1 MNVDKHIHV
10 TLSNHVNDVRYSLE
24 PGWVDIIIRSFSG
37 EMICPSYFDDIMVS
51 LELIRAFLRMSYLAV
66 ECP

>member
-10 TLSNHVNDVRYSLE
+10 TLSNHVDDVRYSLE
-24 PGWVDIIIRSFSG
+24 PGWVDIVIRNFSG

-51 LELIRAFLRMSYLAV
+51 
-66 ECP
+66 